1 MLDAA
6 TFFADARLLGPQ
18 GYFIE
23 EADLRTDRHH
33 RALFNAES
41 LNLWLAFFCDF
52 YGAILVLAVSMFAV
66 VQRKQLGA
74 AKVGL
79 AFSNTIQVCRSLN
92 NSKQLV
98 IATLL
103 TTLNNF

>member
-1 MLDAA
+1 MRA
-6 TFFADARLLGPQ
+6 Q

-66 VQRKQLGA
+66 LQRQQLGA

-79 AFSNTIQVCRSLN
+79 AFSNTIQVCRVPGFSGSLIP
-92 NSKQLV
+92 LE
-98 IATLL
+98 
-103 TTLNNF
+103 